1 MIHEVIK
8 RFKADKLARML
19 VNPPKNMGGVSFFTL
34 FLFST
39 GIIFF
44 LNLLVSGNAWII
56 GFNFFVFY
64 RLFSG
69 RIGSTAVFL
78 KVISTILSFLMA
90 VIVFISQNII
100 LMATLLIPTPYLTN
114 RISDLFPGFA
124 KRLVFFDI
132 TLGSLDLIVIAVII
146 ILSLLRGISKT
157 RWTEWLKAVFSP
169 FLPFYGSVSRTS
181 LLYRQFLSCIIAL
194 AGITISG
201 IILVLSS
208 GSLSDI
214 VHPQNP
220 VVTIIVALIL
230 LASGIASLLVFVSGV
245 IGRLRDIGFTGNN
258 LVVSSVAAFFF
269 LFLFGI
275 IQPSALYAADIFI
288 RNMIQNL
295 SAQIFYNIY
304 IMPLKGIVFQ
314 IIRAC
319 CIIPVV
325 LLCFLPGKTKDQLV
339 NLK

>member
-8 RFKADKLARML
+8 RFKADKLVRML

-39 GIIFF
+39 SIIFF

-56 GFNFFVFY
+56 AFNFFVFY

-69 RIGSTAVFL
+69 RIGSDAVFL
-78 KVISTILSFLMA
+78 KVISAILSFLMA
-90 VIVFISQNII
+90 VFVFISQNII
-100 LMATLLIPTPYLTN
+100 FLATLLVPTPYLTN
-114 RISDLFPGFA
+114 HISDLFPGFA
-124 KRLVFFDI
+124 KKLICFDI
-132 TLGSLDLIVIAVII
+132 TLGSLDLVVIAVII

-169 FLPFYGSVSRTS
+169 FLSFYVSVSRTS
-181 LLYRQFLSCIIAL
+181 FLYRQFLSCIISL
-194 AGITISG
+194 AGIIVSG
-201 IILVLSS
+201 IILVLTS
-208 GSLSDI
+208 GSLSDA

-220 VVTIIVALIL
+220 VVIICVALIL
-230 LASGIASLLVFVSGV
+230 FASGIVSLLVLVSGV

-275 IQPSALYAADIFI
+275 TQPYLLQAMDIVI
-288 RNMIQNL
+288 REMIQDL
-295 SAQIFYNIY
+295 SGQIFYSLY
-304 IMPLKGIVFQ
+304 IIPLKGIVFQ
-314 IIRAC
+314 IIRAAC
-319 CIIPVV
+319 MIPVV